1 MSIRMQVF
9 DILKYINGI
18 VIYRNSTKVVKEIWK
33 VYQIGNDI
41 FLGEFIEMLRKQVN
55 QKTIKEVRY
64 IIEMDESKDKYDKEK
79 IVKLLLER

>member
-1 MSIRMQVF
+1 MQVF